1 MTISKERVIELA
13 RKAGINLIF
22 SGHPDHPETDA
33 SGNVRFW
40 SSVNQITI
48 GAFVQAIRNEALGEA
63 AVLCFKRA
71 AYIGSPIDSA
81 HVMKCGESIQ
91 KLKEQQ

>member
-13 RKAGINLIF
+13 REAGA
-22 SGHPDHPETDA
+22 PY
-33 SGNVRFW
+33 
-40 SSVNQITI
+40 VNRHYPGITSFGFTEDSI
-48 GAFVQAIRNEALGEA
+48 VAFAQAIRNEALGDSA
-63 AVLCFKRA
+63 ILCFKRA
-71 AYIGSPIDSA
+71 AYIGNPIDSA